1 MNFYKQAAEILE
13 KLLSHKGSIKSLT
26 LADNIKEK
34 KKMYAI
40 ICETLKYKD
49 VLNIIIEN
57 SGFLGLEKKVPKNLA
72 MVLIYDL
79 LFSRNGLKLL
89 SDGYYKQAILRNEI
103 RLRVIN
109 QFIREGYKLEYSN
122 DDDNDLSKLR
132 PKTIR
137 RDKHLPDLLI
147 LPPNTDL
154 HKHKLYISGEIVLQ
168 DKSSCFPSFI
178 CSPTINSHVIDACAA
193 PGNKTSHLSS
203 VMKNS
208 GKIWAF
214 DLDKQRLN
222 LLKKLTEKAGCK
234 IEFILLDPSC
244 SGSGIVN
251 HLDRL
256 INDSLDVND
265 DDGNKDDDDNNNSN
279 DNDERIKNLSEFQE
293 RIILH
298 AFKFPYVKRIVYST
312 CSINVRE
319 NEHVVRNVLKQTD
332 DFTLAD
338 RKDVLEAW
346 PRRGNSNEID
356 EELADKLVCTS
367 PKEDFTN
374 GFFVACQGLRVQGPV
389 KKLSHSHIDVVV
401 KYGGVLKVASIYVNK
416 HPQKLEDGKQK
427 ELNDFKLAEKSPECV
442 LTAKS

>member
-103 RLRVIN
+103 RLRVMTFPRYIRVNTLKTTVDKVIN

-234 IEFILLDPSC
+234 I
-244 SGSGIVN
+244 
-251 HLDRL
+251 
-256 INDSLDVND
+256 
-265 DDGNKDDDDNNNSN
+265 
-279 DNDERIKNLSEFQE
+279 
-293 RIILH
+293 
-298 AFKFPYVKRIVYST
+298 PYVKRIVYST